1 MLPLLELAAL
11 FRLPFPLLI
20 REYHFFFF
28 SCLDAT
34 VRVRV
39 VAVTVVM
46 LVAALFEEWPGW
58 LACYFSERRAA
69 DHLSETNGAHL
80 WQMSQH

>member
-1 MLPLLELAAL
+1 M
-11 FRLPFPLLI
+11 
-20 REYHFFFF
+20 
-28 SCLDAT
+28 
-34 VRVRV
+34 RVRV

-58 LACYFSERRAA
+58 PACYFSERRAA